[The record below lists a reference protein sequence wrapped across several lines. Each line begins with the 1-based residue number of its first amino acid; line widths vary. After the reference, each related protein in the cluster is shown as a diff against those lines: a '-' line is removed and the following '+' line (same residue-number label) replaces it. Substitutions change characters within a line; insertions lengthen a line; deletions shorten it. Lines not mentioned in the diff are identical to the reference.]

1 MADAPWRCSQCG
13 TVNEPV
19 ANACRTCGHW
29 PSLFDLESSKV
40 ETDVQAPG
48 EDPYAAQTVDVDELE
63 PEVFEDDVPVDLPPE
78 LDPEQDEPSYEPA
91 KPVWQRFARLI
102 VPIGIVLYILISSIA
117 NRGG

>member
-1 MADAPWRCSQCG
+1 M
-13 TVNEPV
+13 

-40 ETDVQAPG
+40 ETDVQGPD
-48 EDPYAAQTVDVDELE
+48 EDQYAAQTVDVEDPE
-63 PEVFEDDVPVDLPPE
+63 PEIFEADTPVELPPE
-78 LDPEQDEPSYEPA
+78 LDAEQDEPSYEPV
-91 KPVWQRFARLI
+91 KPAWQRFARFI

>member
-78 LDPEQDEPSYEPA
+78 LDLEQDEPSYEPA